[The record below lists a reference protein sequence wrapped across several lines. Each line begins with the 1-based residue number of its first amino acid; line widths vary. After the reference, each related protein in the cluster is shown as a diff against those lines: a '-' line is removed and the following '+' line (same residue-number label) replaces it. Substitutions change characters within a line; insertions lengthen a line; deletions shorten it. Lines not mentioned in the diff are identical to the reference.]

1 MFKLPIIE
9 LSLID
14 KSFSDQNK
22 SLGKIMKKIIKLITI
37 ATLLGISI
45 LAVNAQDITE
55 QPTIVK
61 TTEGSITTGK
71 VEKKE
76 APKKQSSDDDSW
88 TGFYV
93 GAFGGFSNNQ
103 AAPTMTTPNDNIGH
117 FELVEAKNVNNTPNP
132 KLSSSGF
139 NGGGTFGYNLQ
150 KGHFFFGGEAD
161 FGINR
166 FNKTGSVTNT
176 FVNQGNPAPTFTIT
190 HNLKSNWQMTAR
202 LRAGIALKRAL
213 IYGTG
218 GFALADINYDG
229 LYSDTIVALPRSER
243 GSFKKNKAGLSAGGG
258 VEFKVSNRWSVKGD
272 YLYTQFNRTSIT
284 TNNLTGVTK
293 AGNTVTT
300 PDEFFTRST
309 DLKSH
314 NIRFGVNYRF

>member
-1 MFKLPIIE
+1 
-9 LSLID
+9 
-14 KSFSDQNK
+14 
-22 SLGKIMKKIIKLITI
+22 MKNTIKFI
-37 ATLLGISI
+37 AIAILVGISI

-61 TTEGSITTGK
+61 TTEGSTATEK
-71 VEKKE
+71 VEKKT
-76 APKKQSSDDDSW
+76 KSSKRQSSDDDSW

-93 GAFGGFSNNQ
+93 GGFGGFARNQ
-103 AAPTMTTPNDNIGH
+103 ASPKVTTPDDGIGH
-117 FELVEAKNVNNTPNP
+117 FELVEARNFNNTPNP

-139 NGGGTFGYNLQ
+139 NGGVTFGYNLQ

-161 FGINR
+161 FGVNR
-166 FNKTGSVTNT
+166 FNKTGSVTNSY
-176 FVNQGNPAPTFTIT
+176 VNQGKPAPTFTNT
-190 HNLKSNWQMTAR
+190 HSLKSSWQMTAR
-202 LRAGIALKRAL
+202 LRAGIALKKAL

-218 GFALADINYDG
+218 GIALADINYNG
-229 LYSDTIVALPRSER
+229 SYSDTFISHPRTEQ

-258 VEFKVSNRWSVKGD
+258 VEFKVSNRWSVKGE
-272 YLYTQFNRTSIT
+272 YIYTQFNRTSIT
-284 TNNLTGVTK
+284 TNNLRSKTDGSL
-293 AGNTVTT
+293 T